1 MRALITGSCGF
12 VGAHLVNHL
21 RAQPGL
27 EVFGVARGSRT
38 GLPERTFTVDLTDD
52 GAVANLIRD
61 VRPDLV
67 FHLAAQA
74 AVPVSFGS
82 PRDTLVNNIVG
93 QLNLTE
99 AILASGLRPR
109 MLVVG
114 SADEYGVVRP
124 EELPIR
130 EDNPLRPNSPYA
142 VSKVAQDMLG
152 YQYFASHGLHIV
164 RVRPFNHIGPGQ
176 SDLFASASFARQI
189 AEIEAGLREPVLL
202 VGNLQAKRD
211 FTDVRDI
218 VVAYRLLLE
227 RGVAGE
233 VYNLGSGRSVQVGKL
248 LELLLAQSDAR
259 IEVRQDPARMR
270 PSDNPEVVCDCT
282 KALSATGWQA
292 TIPLER
298 TLRDLLNYWRERV
311 GSGGSQ

>member
-233 VYNLGSGRSVQVGKL
+233 DGRCRWGSCWSCCWHRATPESKCGRIRQGCVPPTIRRWS
-248 LELLLAQSDAR
+248 ATAR
-259 IEVRQDPARMR
+259 RLCRRRGGRR
-270 PSDNPEVVCDCT
+270 PSL
-282 KALSATGWQA
+282 LSA
-292 TIPLER
+292 R
-298 TLRDLLNYWRERV
+298 
-311 GSGGSQ
+311 